1 MKMPV
6 FKLFWLLLCVLI
18 LEGCGQRQGGQTP
31 ESPNQE
37 RLSYEIGDADVAI
50 TGCSVFT
57 KGELVI
63 PKQIEG
69 LPVTSIRDSAFT
81 GCRSLTSITIPDSVT
96 SIGNKTFSHCGSLT
110 SLTIP
115 DSVTRIGDGA
125 FFFCSSLSSITI
137 PDSVTRIG
145 DSAFSS
151 CTSLKEISVTSGN
164 TSYKSIDGVVFS
176 KDNKDLL
183 ACPAGKSGD
192 YTVPKDVTYIRIEAF
207 SGCRSLT
214 SITIPDS
221 VTSIGDLAFSVCTNL
236 TSITIPDSVTSI
248 GDHTFTFCTS
258 LTSIAIA
265 ASITSIGDGAFLDC
279 NSLTSISIPQAFHS
293 EAEASR
299 LGLQKLWPNDFSLP
313 ASTSN

>member
-1 MKMPV
+1 MLCGVYWVLRKPV

-37 RLSYEIGDADVAI
+37 TLSYEIGDAEVTI

-63 PKQIEG
+63 PEQIEG

-96 SIGNKTFSHCGSLT
+96 SIG
-110 SLTIP
+110 
-115 DSVTRIGDGA
+115 
-125 FFFCSSLSSITI
+125 
-137 PDSVTRIG
+137 
-145 DSAFSS
+145 
-151 CTSLKEISVTSGN
+151 
-164 TSYKSIDGVVFS
+164 
-176 KDNKDLL
+176 
-183 ACPAGKSGD
+183 
-192 YTVPKDVTYIRIEAF
+192 
-207 SGCRSLT
+207 
-214 SITIPDS
+214 
-221 VTSIGDLAFSVCTNL
+221 DLAFSRCTNL

-293 EAEASR
+293 EAEASL
-299 LGLQKLWPNDFSLP
+299 LGLDGLWLDGFALP
-313 ASTSN
+313 DSSSN